1 MARKKEQTFEEALS
15 QLEQIV
21 SEIEGGEMP
30 LADLMAKYSEG
41 IKLSDFCVKSLK
53 RAEETMDLLVTETA
67 DGVRARDDS
76 YLLAHP

>member
-41 IKLSDFCVKSLK
+41 IKLSDVCMTSLK
-53 RAEETMDLLVTETA
+53 RAEETMDLLVKETA
-67 DGVRARDDS
+67 AGIS
-76 YLLAHP
+76 EEKLQIGG

>member
-67 DGVRARDDS
+67 DGVREEELRIGG
-76 YLLAHP
+76 

>member
-67 DGVRARDDS
+67 DGVREEELRIGV
-76 YLLAHP
+76 

>member
-67 DGVRARDDS
+67 DGMCEEELRIGG
-76 YLLAHP
+76 